1 MYYRLLI
8 ILLFLKHNDYNERI
22 ISLSMKDQRA
32 LHRFHFKCYYMQ
44 NKLKANVRFFVF
56 FYLRC
61 KLRFDA
67 KEVASFLVI

>member
-22 ISLSMKDQRA
+22 ISLSMEDQRA
-32 LHRFHFKCYYMQ
+32 LHRFH
-44 NKLKANVRFFVF
+44 LNVIICKISSVQMYGFV